1 MTPHDKVRQFIPL
14 VDFIAEVLGSN
25 SEIVLHDIGD
35 PERSLVAIRNESL
48 PGRAAGSGMSEFARG
63 ILDKGR
69 RTGKRFISNYLGK
82 SYGGG
87 KFLKSSTFFIRNGE
101 DKIIGMLGINT
112 DLSAL
117 SEAHGIL
124 GQMLEV
130 SEIEENPEPGRERVP
145 IRETV
150 LSMIDDVIGMWGAEP
165 ARMTTEEKKNIVCAL
180 DEHGVFL
187 LKGAVTEVALRL
199 DVSEQTIYRYLK

>member
-1 MTPHDKVRQFIPL
+1 MPL
-14 VDFIAEVLGSN
+14 VDFIADVLGPN
-25 SEIVLHDIGD
+25 SEVVLHDTRY
-35 PERSLVAIRNESL
+35 PERSLVAIRNESFS
-48 PGRAAGSGMSEFARG
+48 GRAPGSGMSEFARD
-63 ILDKGR
+63 ILEDGR
-69 RTGKRFISNYLGK
+69 RTGKQFISNYLSK

-87 KFLKSSTFFIRNGE
+87 KFLKSSTFFIRDDE

-117 SEAHGIL
+117 SEVHRIL

-130 SEIEENPEPGRERVP
+130 NEMAENTDNGRERVS

-150 LSMIDDVIGMWGAEP
+150 FSMIDDVIGMWGTEP
-165 ARMTTEEKKNIVCAL
+165 ARMTTDEKKNIVCTL
-180 DEHGVFL
+180 DEHGAFL
-187 LKGAVTEVALRL
+187 LKGAVTEVASRL